1 MTCASCVHR
10 IESSMITRPGVLECS
25 VALATSRGK
34 FVFDTEKT
42 GVRDIIK
49 AIKVSLPTQKR
60 LYYEVT
66 LTMVIH

>member
-10 IESSMITRPGVLECS
+10 IESSMITRPGILECS

-49 AIKVSLPTQKR
+49 AIKVSFQKIN
-60 LYYEVT
+60 YIMMSY
-66 LTMVIH
+66 